1 MNRLLACRSIGARAP
16 HAALSLFSSF
26 NLSRSVHS
34 LPFATVEVEEI
45 SGSKPAEVH
54 NLAQVQDLDIELCGP
69 AHGPKTHM
77 AHGPKT
83 HMAPIIMGGL
93 DPAPAP
99 LATVGKWTTSPC
111 WNTLV
116 DPLNGEPFIKVA
128 EIDEKGT
135 QPFVESL
142 SKCPKHGLHNPFK
155 DPERYLL
162 FGDIS
167 AKAAHLLSQPKVS
180 DFFTRLIQ
188 RVSPKS
194 YQQAY
199 AEVYVTRKFLENF
212 SDGVEIGASWKF
224 RYLGSIVQYEGDIE
238 KDIQHRIKAGLVK
251 WKNAMGVLCDGKMP
265 IKLKGKFYRTVRFLA
280 RSFGVPGNHLGQQS
294 HGFRWPYGPV
304 AIITPFNFPLEIPVL
319 QLMGALYMGNKPLLK
334 VDSKVSIVMD
344 QMMRL
349 LHYAGLPAEDVDF
362 INSDG
367 KTMNKLL
374 LEANP
379 RMTLFTGSS
388 RVADKLAV
396 DLKGRIKLEDAGF
409 DWKILGPDVQE
420 EDYVAWVCDQDAY
433 ACSGQKCSAQSILF
447 MHENWNQSKLISK
460 MRELAARRKLEDLT
474 IGPVLTFTTG
484 AMLEHIN
491 KLLLIPGSKLLFGGE
506 PLENHSIP
514 PIYGALKPTAVYVPL
529 EELLKDEN
537 YELVTTEIFGPFQII
552 TDYKKDQLPL
562 VLDALEKMHAHLT
575 AAEVI
580 GKSVNGTTYAGLRA
594 RTTGAPQNHWF
605 GPAGDPRG
613 AGIGTP
619 EAIKLVWSCHREI
632 IYDFGPLPKQWEIP
646 PST

>member
-1 MNRLLACRSIGARAP
+1 MYRLVGCRGLRTQKGISW
-16 HAALSLFSSF
+16 LSSF
-26 NLSRSVHS
+26 NLSRTVHS

-45 SGSKPAEVH
+45 SGSQPAEVH
-54 NLAQVQDLDIELCGP
+54 NLVQ
-69 AHGPKTHM
+69 
-77 AHGPKT
+77 
-83 HMAPIIMGGL
+83 
-93 DPAPAP
+93 
-99 LATVGKWTTSPC
+99 GKWIGSSR
-111 WNTLV
+111 WNTIV

-128 EIDEKGT
+128 DVDETEIK
-135 QPFVESL
+135 PFVESL

-155 DPERYLL
+155 SPERYLL
-162 FGDIS
+162 YGDIS
-167 AKAAHLLSQPKVS
+167 AKAGHMLSLPKVS
-180 DFFTRLIQ
+180 NFFTRLIQ
-188 RVSPKS
+188 RVAPKS
-194 YQQAY
+194 YQQALG
-199 AEVYVTRKFLENF
+199 EVQVTQKFLQNF
-212 SDGVEIGASWKF
+212 S
-224 RYLGSIVQYEGDIE
+224 GD
-238 KDIQHRIKAGLVK
+238 Q
-251 WKNAMGVLCDGKMP
+251 
-265 IKLKGKFYRTVRFLA
+265 VRFLA
-280 RSFGVPGNHLGQQS
+280 RSFAIPGNHLGQQS

-319 QLMGALYMGNKPLLK
+319 QLMGALYMGNKPVLK
-334 VDSKVSIVMD
+334 VDDKVCIVME

-349 LHYAGLPAEDVDF
+349 LHYCGLPEEDVDF

-374 LEANP
+374 VEANP

-396 DLKGRIKLEDAGF
+396 DLKGCIKLEDAGF
-409 DWKILGPDVQE
+409 DWKILGPDVNE
-420 EDYVAWVCDQDAY
+420 VDYVAWVCDQDAY

-447 MHENWNQSKLISK
+447 MHENWSGTSLISK
-460 MRELAARRKLEDLT
+460 MKDLAERRKLEDLT
-474 IGPVLTFTTG
+474 IGPVLTFTTE
-484 AMLEHIN
+484 AMVEHMH
-491 KLLLIPGSKLLFGGE
+491 KLLKLPGSKLLFGGK

-514 PIYGALKPTAVYVPL
+514 SIYGALQPTAVYVPI
-529 EELLKDEN
+529 EEILKETN
-537 YELVTTEIFGPFQII
+537 YELVTREIFGPFQIV

-562 VLDALEKMHAHLT
+562 VLEALERMHAHLT
-575 AAEVI
+575 AAVVSNDPLFLQEVI

-632 IYDFGPLPKQWEIP
+632 IYDFGPLPKHWEIP